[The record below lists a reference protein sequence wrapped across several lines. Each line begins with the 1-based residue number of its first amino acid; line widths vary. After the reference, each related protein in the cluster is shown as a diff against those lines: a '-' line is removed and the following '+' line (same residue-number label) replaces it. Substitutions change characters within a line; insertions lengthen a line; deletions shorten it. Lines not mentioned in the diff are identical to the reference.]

1 MTCEDYLSMLET
13 LPVQELTYGEARE
26 HVACCAECNR
36 VTRVVAARER
46 NMTLAYSEAYP
57 SASAVTVAERAIAT
71 ARRRR
76 IAFFYKA
83 GLGAVTAVALAFWV
97 MRQGVVPDG
106 GRARYAAR
114 IPLQCVSAE
123 VAVEFLRR
131 EMASDSILV
140 RAGTSR
146 LAVLDVVSSSA
157 QELRRAQVAI
167 DRFER
172 SLRSQNPA
180 ACDAE
185 VVLPRVDVSE
195 TRVAPGQP
203 VEAFGAAPA
212 KAPPVAAAPAAE
224 APARRR

>member
-1 MTCEDYLSMLET
+1 MLET
-13 LPVQELTYGEARE
+13 LPVRELTYGEARE
-26 HVACCAECNR
+26 HVAHCVECNR

-76 IAFFYKA
+76 IALFYKA

-97 MRQGVVPDG
+97 VGRGVVPDA
-106 GRARYAAR
+106 GRTRYTAR
-114 IPLQCVSAE
+114 IPLQCVSAD
-123 VAVEFLRR
+123 VAVEFLRQ

-157 QELRRAQVAI
+157 QELRRAQMAI

-172 SLRSQNPA
+172 SLRSRNPA

-185 VVLPRVDVSE
+185 VVLPRAEVVES
-195 TRVAPGQP
+195 RAAPGQP
-203 VEAFGAAPA
+203 VEAVVAAPA
-212 KAPPVAAAPAAE
+212 RAPRVAAAPAAE